1 MPLKR
6 LLVCVDE
13 SDASRHALSA
23 ALDLAGTHGASLT
36 AVAVAPPYQGDL
48 RLVGISDI
56 ASVLRQPCDKALQFA
71 KGEAAK
77 RGLPLATLCEEGE
90 PAQVIADLAD
100 SMRASL
106 VVMGRRNTSTM
117 GKLLLG
123 SVTGR
128 TIGFCNCDV
137 LIVPTGASVNLRRLV
152 LATDGSRFS
161 AAAADKALALGREL
175 DSLVEVVSVMDVPNE
190 YLALA
195 PRAATELAA
204 ATKGFINE
212 VLDKAKAMGV
222 AAKGKLLEGNA
233 PEEILKFAE
242 EGGTGT
248 IVIASHGRTGL
259 RRLLMGGVVEWIV
272 AHSSL
277 PIWITKG

>member
-1 MPLKR
+1 MSLKR
-6 LLVCVDE
+6 LLVSVDDSE
-13 SDASRHALSA
+13 SSLHALRA

-48 RLVGISDI
+48 RLVGVGDI
-56 ASVLRQPCDKALQFA
+56 ARVLRQPCEQALDNA
-71 KGEAAK
+71 KMEAAL
-77 RGLPLATLCEEGE
+77 RGLHLAVVCEEGE
-90 PAQVIADLAD
+90 PGQMIADLAD
-100 SMRASL
+100 SMRADL

-117 GKLLLG
+117 GRLLLG
-123 SVTGR
+123 SVTAR
-128 TIGFCNCDV
+128 TIGFSNTDV
-137 LIVPTGASVNLRRLV
+137 LIVPDGAAVNLRRLV

-161 AAAADKALALGREL
+161 LHAAQKALALGKEL

-195 PRAATELAA
+195 PQAAQELAA
-204 ATKGFINE
+204 STKGFIAE
-212 VLDKAKAMGV
+212 VMDLSRAAGV
-222 AAKGKLLEGNA
+222 AAKSKLLEGNA

-242 EGGTGT
+242 EGGNGT

-272 AHSSL
+272 AHSTL
-277 PIWITKG
+277 PVWVTKG